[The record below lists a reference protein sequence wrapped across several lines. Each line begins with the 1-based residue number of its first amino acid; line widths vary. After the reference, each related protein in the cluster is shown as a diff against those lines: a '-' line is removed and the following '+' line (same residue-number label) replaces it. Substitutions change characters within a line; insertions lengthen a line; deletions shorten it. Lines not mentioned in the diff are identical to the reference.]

1 MADDLLNGAVHLPS
15 GAIVRVSAS
24 AVARA
29 VAEQRAA
36 LRTQAPVDAGGRA
49 GRQSRVSEEPHP
61 ACRDAPS
68 PFAAALALLSAAGV
82 LTSANGEALDVYTL
96 PLRDVHTLRAL
107 LTRVGHLPEEKVPFT
122 CENCR
127 APFDVAPSSLLEVG
141 PFLDGELHDPELDA
155 PFPFGEPQ
163 PIPRVLLPS
172 APRTGARRPSGFGA
186 ARGGRAATRSA
197 PSTRAAPSAP
207 SSGAAPSAPST
218 RAAQSAPSSRAA
230 QPPSARAE
238 ARSAD
243 TVTFAERTADD
254 ARALFRAADAW
265 LTGRSRAMRITPAVV
280 LGMGI
285 VALGSER
292 RTSVIAEALAGASDA
307 AWSSIV
313 DLWLEAA
320 YPRRLFGLHR
330 CAECGARNDL
340 DVPAAREWDR
350 EPAARAKP
358 HKARDPFP
366 DLDAFERRVR
376 HHADRIYAARAVR
389 NIDLIVD
396 DGVPACDDG
405 GEPLLGSYVPGS
417 IDDALIPHPPEI
429 RLYYRTFCSEYDADP
444 TFDVDGE
451 IAETIDHEIEHHL
464 NHLGGVDPLDDEEH
478 AAIDKEELCRIGV
491 REAARRARRTLAS
504 DLAGFFK
511 ATWLLWVA
519 MAIAALILWASQQ
532 GG

>member
-15 GAIVRVSAS
+15 GA
-24 AVARA
+24 VARLSA
-29 VAEQRAA
+29 AAITRA
-36 LRTQAPVDAGGRA
+36 RA
-49 GRQSRVSEEPHP
+49 DL
-61 ACRDAPS
+61 RDAAG
-68 PFAAALALLSAAGV
+68 PFAAALALLASAGVLSAAG
-82 LTSANGEALDVYTL
+82 GEPLDVYTL

-107 LTRVGHLPEEKVPFT
+107 LTRAGHLPEAPVPFT
-122 CENCR
+122 CENCG
-127 APFDVAPSSLLEVG
+127 APFDAAPSSLLEIG

-163 PIPRVLLPS
+163 PIPRVSLPA
-172 APRTGARRPSGFGA
+172 APRPGGRRLSGFGA
-186 ARGGRAATRSA
+186 ARAGTPSTSRAAEPR
-197 PSTRAAPSAP
+197 
-207 SSGAAPSAPST
+207 
-218 RAAQSAPSSRAA
+218 RAA
-230 QPPSARAE
+230 QPAAARAE
-238 ARSAD
+238 ARNAD
-243 TVTFAERTADD
+243 TITFAERTADD
-254 ARALFRAADAW
+254 ARALFRAADGW
-265 LTGRSRAMRITPAVV
+265 LTGEARAMRITPAIV

-292 RTSVIAEALAGASDA
+292 RTSVIAQALAGASDA

-330 CAECGARNDL
+330 CPECGARNDL
-340 DVPAAREWDR
+340 DVPDAREWDR
-350 EPAARAKP
+350 EPATRDKPRAG
-358 HKARDPFP
+358 REPFP
-366 DLDAFERRVR
+366 DLDAFEKQVR
-376 HHADRIYAARAVR
+376 AHADRIYAARGVR
-389 NIDLIVD
+389 NIDLLVD

-429 RLYYRTFCSEYDADP
+429 RLYYRTFRSEHEADS
-444 TFDVDGE
+444 TFDVDAE

-478 AAIDKEELCRIGV
+478 AAIDQEHLRRIGV
-491 REAARRARRTLAS
+491 REAGRRARRTLAS
-504 DLAGFFK
+504 DVTGFFK

-519 MAIAALILWASQQ
+519 MAIAALILWGSRQ